1 MSFFLHT
8 FIKPSLGWRPSS
20 SRSLWSNASHFSLS
34 VYFLKKQKSLLKFFF
49 NRSLIVLVA
58 GAWSIIW
65 IQSFLI
71 RVKDR
76 SDALARRQ
84 ALGENK
90 APIVFHGDMKKR
102 QQTGGSA
109 RLGLD
114 PPLGLFTHFFF
125 FFLYHAVILPLPRAL
140 GLFEYCLA
148 SKPRQ
153 SDKQWPPPARQ
164 IRRYMAGGNG
174 RRQGHKRPDY
184 ERALKRDWSTALQ
197 TPTRLPMIEI
207 YCWRLFFSFN
217 LRWLYL
223 IRASAG
229 SVCLFIRRFQ
239 QGGT

>member
-1 MSFFLHT
+1 M
-8 FIKPSLGWRPSS
+8 
-20 SRSLWSNASHFSLS
+20 
-34 VYFLKKQKSLLKFFF
+34 
-49 NRSLIVLVA
+49 
-58 GAWSIIW
+58 
-65 IQSFLI
+65 
-71 RVKDR
+71 KDR

-109 RLGLD
+109 RLGSALI
-114 PPLGLFTHFFF
+114 LRSASSLTFF